1 MIKLVRMMCP
11 KRSNQTMPDYQLN
24 FDRNHDM
31 AQLTGELSMQTVP
44 QILDEAEAVLAQA
57 DDILRVD
64 LDNVTHS
71 DSAGLALLINW
82 MRRTQQLGKQIE
94 FYHIP
99 SQMLAIASASG
110 LEKILP
116 LKS

>member
-1 MIKLVRMMCP
+1 MA
-11 KRSNQTMPDYQLN
+11 DYQLN
-24 FDRNHDM
+24 FDQTSGMIH
-31 AQLTGELSMQTVP
+31 LSGELSMQTVP
-44 QILDEAEAVLAQA
+44 DVLSEADGILSQA
-57 DDILRVD
+57 GDFLKVD

-71 DSAGLALLINW
+71 DSAGLALLIDW
-82 MRRTQQLGKQIE
+82 MRRTHQKGTQIE

-110 LEKILP
+110 LESILP

>member
-1 MIKLVRMMCP
+1 MA
-11 KRSNQTMPDYQLN
+11 DYQLK
-24 FDRNHDM
+24 FDQNSGMIH
-31 AQLTGELSMQTVP
+31 LSGELSMQTVAEV
-44 QILDEAEAVLAQA
+44 LNEAEPVLSQTG
-57 DDILRVD
+57 DVLRVD

-71 DSAGLALLINW
+71 DSAGLALLIDW
-82 MRRTQQLGKQIE
+82 MRRTHQSGKQIE

-110 LEKILP
+110 LDHILP